1 MTMYRQQSGVESEQ
15 RYSPEEAGEILKLAA
30 NLQDESFTVE
40 QLRAI
45 AREAG
50 IDDSHLSNALGQYQQ
65 RQQQA
70 RLRQREQQRR
80 RKRWFIGAGVVLV
93 AAILFASSAISWVI
107 PYQRSTG
114 FAPTGNQSSPA
125 VATLAGSPNTN
136 LGDLLASS
144 RSCAVYKVSTP
155 DEKQQIVIVRDDGS
169 EFILGHYFTEVTF
182 ASVSPTGKYIALF
195 DRGLGEVWVVD
206 VNGEGLHWVTRAGE
220 RRGEGTVISGINPIA
235 GWRTY
240 GGRDRLKARLT
251 NGGTAYVFAEH

>member
-1 MTMYRQQSGVESEQ
+1 MYRRQSGVESEQ

-50 IDDSHLSNALGQYQQ
+50 IDDSHLSDALGQYQQ

-93 AAILFASSAISWVI
+93 GAILFASSAISWVI

-144 RSCAVYKVSTP
+144 RSCAVYKVKSADLT
-155 DEKQQIVIVRDDGS
+155 QRIVIVRSDGG
-169 EFILGHYFTEVTF
+169 EFVVGHYFTEVTF
-182 ASVSPTGKYIALF
+182 ASVSPAGKHIALW
-195 DRGLGEVWVVD
+195 DAEQGEAWVVD
-206 VNGEGLHWVTRAGE
+206 VNGEGLHWVARAGE
-220 RRGEGTVISGINPIA
+220 RRGEGTVISDGNPIA
-235 GWRTY
+235 GWLTY
-240 GGRDRLKARLT
+240 GGRDRLTVRLT